1 MEPKMKIGL
10 VVYPGCVV
18 SGLFAFSELLEA
30 ANKRSGNRYFET
42 MWVGIDL
49 KNVSVTSGSKEVKVS
64 ISPVTTISDR
74 SLDAILLPGFWTN
87 GVPEVSQILREYKTL
102 SRALKQLPTKTCVW
116 AYCTSVCFLAESGRL
131 NQQLATSTWWLADH
145 MQKKYPK
152 VTWSFTKNF
161 VFEGKNATASGV
173 NGYLPIAQ
181 QLIAQYCG
189 QDILRDI
196 IDLMVVPKPNN
207 NCQSF
212 EFIKL
217 MQLDDKLMQQ
227 IYVWT
232 EATPNKELTIKSL
245 AKDLNLTERTVSRK
259 VKAHTNISCAY
270 FMRLIKLYQAT
281 EYLIY
286 GTDTVNSIAIRL
298 GFSDDASFRRTF
310 KKVLSYT
317 PNEYRQVFK
326 R

>member
-1 MEPKMKIGL
+1 MKIGL
-10 VVYPGCVV
+10 VIYPGCVV

-30 ANKRSGNRYFET
+30 ANRRSGKRYFET
-42 MWVGIDL
+42 MWVGIDH
-49 KNVSVTSGSKEVKVS
+49 KDVSVTTGSKRMEVS
-64 ISPVTTISDR
+64 ISPTTTISDR
-74 SLDAILLPGFWTN
+74 SIDAILLPGFWTN
-87 GVPEVSQILREYKTL
+87 GIRQVSPILSEYKAI
-102 SRALKQLPTKTCVW
+102 SRALKQLPSQTRVW

-131 NQQLATSTWWLADH
+131 NQQSATSTWWLADH
-145 MQKKYPK
+145 MQEKYPK
-152 VTWSFTKNF
+152 VTWSFTKNY
-161 VFEGKNATASGV
+161 VFQGQNATASGV

-181 QLIAQYCG
+181 QLIAQNCG

-207 NCQSF
+207 NNQPF
-212 EFIKL
+212 EFISL

-232 EATPNKELTIKSL
+232 EATPTKELAIKSL

-259 VKAHTNISCAY
+259 VKTQTNLSCAY

-298 GFSDDASFRRTF
+298 GFSDDAAFRRTF

-317 PNEYRQVFK
+317 PNEYRQAFK